1 MLSLALLD
9 KVLSINVKKAQI
21 TVQAGARVQE
31 VCPLAFAFCPA
42 LCCCLTYDLLMV
54 LNHPS

>member
-9 KVLSINVKKAQI
+9 KVLDIDVKKAQI

-31 VCPLAFAFCPA
+31 VNNSL
-42 LCCCLTYDLLMV
+42 
-54 LNHPS
+54 